1 MALTKATYSMI
12 EGAQYNVLDYGAVG
26 DGVADDR
33 AACQLAIT
41 AAANAGGGDV
51 VFPSG
56 IYKIVGTDAGDGTLS
71 GLVIPFKGFSIDN
84 RVRLIGTGDSIIR
97 AASDNMYLVR
107 VCQPGSELH
116 NLTIEGG
123 WNFGNGF
130 TNTVGIGMVP
140 ENQTQTTTVVSQSF
154 CKVVGCHVTQCSEG
168 LILQPGPTVSGSQ
181 SGAFYP
187 VIERNDFNI
196 NARHMWFR
204 PSFNDPT
211 NRPTRGTIAYNRIER
226 GNCGIDLQY
235 ATEFNLIGNK
245 YQFFN
250 TTYNQAAIPSVPFV
264 DSRSIRI
271 GPLTEYIQ
279 IVGDFSE
286 AQTNFI
292 ANESTF
298 PSAFQFI
305 GVLPGTSV
313 NIGAIPQFDY
323 NNVRVTNKFATIEQQ
338 VAFVGKNN
346 GFGRLV
352 FDYDASNQKTAV
364 IETNDVERM
373 RWFNGITT
381 HRGSAADVVM
391 TATGTTRPSAD
402 NAIDLGAATPLAWRN
417 IYSNNALNV
426 VSDPRTKT
434 DIQDTPLGLDFIN
447 ALHPVAFKY
456 KVGSQVVKEVK
467 EIEPAEYDENGELL
481 KPAKT
486 EKVYEAVPGKRVHY
500 GLLTTEVK
508 AAADAAGV
516 DFGGYVKGDLDD
528 PESQEFLRYEEFVAP
543 LIKAVQELS
552 AKVVA
557 LEAQLNTRTGSDN
570 QI

>member
-12 EGAQYNVLDYGAVG
+12 DGAQYNVRDYGAVG

-33 AACQLAIT
+33 AACQAAIT

-56 IYKIVGTDAGDGTLS
+56 IYRIVGTPAGDGTLS
-71 GLVIPFKGFSIDN
+71 GIVIPFGGFSIDG

-123 WNFGNGF
+123 WNIGSGF
-130 TNTVGIGMVP
+130 TNTVGIGLVP
-140 ENQTQTTTVVSQSF
+140 ENQTQTTTLVSQSF

-168 LILQPGPTVSGSQ
+168 LILQPGPTVSGSG
-181 SGAFYP
+181 SGAYYP
-187 VIERNDFNI
+187 VIERNDFNF
-196 NARHMWFR
+196 NGRHMWFR
-204 PSFNDPT
+204 PAANDPT

-235 ATEFNLIGNK
+235 VTEFNLIGNK

-250 TTYNQAAIPSVPFV
+250 TTYNQATIPSVPFV
-264 DSRSIRI
+264 DSRAIRI
-271 GPLTEYIQ
+271 GPLTEFVQ
-279 IVGDFSE
+279 ILGDFSE

-292 ANESTF
+292 VNESTF

-305 GVLPGTSV
+305 GILPGTSV
-313 NIGAIPQFDY
+313 NIGGVPQFDY
-323 NNVRVTNKFATIEQQ
+323 TNVRVTNAGSTGDQQ

-346 GFGRLV
+346 SFGRLV
-352 FDYDASNQKTAV
+352 FDYDANNVKTAV
-364 IETNDVERM
+364 IETNAVERM

-381 HRGSAADVVM
+381 HFGSSADVVM

-402 NAIDLGAATPLAWRN
+402 NAIDLGTAAPLAWRN

-426 VSDPRTKT
+426 VSDPRSKT

-447 ALHPVAFKY
+447 ALRPVSYKF
-456 KVGSQVVKEVK
+456 KVGSQVVKEVV
-467 EIEPAEYDENGELL
+467 EIEPAQYDENGELIR
-481 KPAKT
+481 PAVT

-500 GLLTTEVK
+500 GLLTTGVK

-528 PESQEFLRYEEFVAP
+528 PESQEFLRYDEFIAP

-552 AKVVA
+552 TRVA
-557 LEAQLNTRTGSDN
+557 ELESKLNP
-570 QI
+570 

>member
-12 EGAQYNVLDYGAVG
+12 EGTQYNVHDYGAVG

-56 IYKIVGTDAGDGTLS
+56 IYRIVGVSAGDGTLS
-71 GLVIPFKGFSIDN
+71 GLVIPFKGFTIDG

-123 WNFGNGF
+123 WNFGAGF
-130 TNTVGIGMVP
+130 TDTVGIGLVP
-140 ENQTQTTTVVSQSF
+140 ASLTQTTTAVSQSF
-154 CKVVGCHVTQCSEG
+154 VKVVGCHVTQCSEG
-168 LILQPGPTVSGSQ
+168 LILQPGPTVSGSG
-181 SGAFYP
+181 SGAYYP

-196 NARHMWFR
+196 NGRHMWFR
-204 PSFNDPT
+204 PSTQDPT

-226 GNCGIDLQY
+226 GNCGIDLEY

-250 TTYNQAAIPSVPFV
+250 TTWNQAAIPTVPFV
-264 DSRSIRI
+264 DSRAIRI
-271 GPLTEYIQ
+271 GSLTEYTQ
-279 IVGDFSE
+279 ICGDFSE
-286 AQTNFI
+286 AQTYFI
-292 ANESTF
+292 VNDSSF

-305 GVLPGTSV
+305 GILPGASSG
-313 NIGAIPQFDY
+313 IGFQPQFDY
-323 NNVRVTNKFATIEQQ
+323 SNVRVTNAGSTGDQQ

-346 GFGRLV
+346 SFGRLV
-352 FDYDASNQKTAV
+352 FDYDADNSKTAA
-364 IETNDVERM
+364 IETNAVERM

-381 HRGSAADVVM
+381 HYGSAADVVL

-426 VSDPRTKT
+426 VSDPRAKT
-434 DIQDTPLGLDFIN
+434 DIQNTPLGLDFIN
-447 ALHPVAFKY
+447 SLTPVAFKY
-456 KVGSQVVKEVK
+456 KIGSQVVKEIK
-467 EIEPAEYDENGELL
+467 EIEPAKYDDNGELIR
-481 KPAKT
+481 PAIT
-486 EKVYEAVPGKRVHY
+486 EKVYEDVPGKRTHY
-500 GLLTTEVK
+500 GLLTVDVK

-528 PESQEFLRYEEFVAP
+528 PESREFLRYEEFVSP

-552 AKVVA
+552 ARVVE
-557 LEAQLNTRTGSDN
+557 LEKKLNP
-570 QI
+570 

>member
-12 EGAQYNVLDYGAVG
+12 DGAQYNVRDYGAVG

-33 AACQLAIT
+33 AACQAAIT
-41 AAANAGGGDV
+41 AASDAGGGDV

-56 IYKIVGTDAGDGTLS
+56 IYRLVGLAAADGTLD
-71 GLVIPFKGFSIDN
+71 GLVIPFKGFTIDS
-84 RVRLIGTGDSIIR
+84 RVRLIGTGDSILR
-97 AASDNMYLVR
+97 ATSSNMYVTR

-123 WNFGNGF
+123 WNFGAGF
-130 TNTVGIGMVP
+130 TGNVGIALVP
-140 ENQTQTTTVVSQSF
+140 EDITQTTTLVSQSF
-154 CKVVGCHVTQCSEG
+154 CKVVGCHVTQCATG
-168 LILQPGPTVSGSQ
+168 LLLQPGPTVAGAQ

-196 NARHMWFR
+196 NGRHMWFR
-204 PSFNDPT
+204 ASPLDAT
-211 NRPTRGTIAYNRIER
+211 NRPTRGTIAFNRIER

-250 TTYNQAAIPSVPFV
+250 ATYNQATIPSVPFV

-271 GPLTEYIQ
+271 GSLTEYCQ
-279 IVGDFSE
+279 LVGEFSE
-286 AQTNFI
+286 AQTSFI
-292 ANESTF
+292 VNESTS
-298 PSAFQFI
+298 PSAFQLI
-305 GVLPGTSV
+305 GIIPGTS
-313 NIGAIPQFDY
+313 IGLGTQPQFDY
-323 NNVRVTNKFATIEQQ
+323 TNVRVTNRDSTTESQ

-346 GFGRLV
+346 SFGRLV
-352 FDYDASNQKTAV
+352 FDYDANNVKTAV
-364 IETNDVERM
+364 IETNAVERM

-381 HRGSAADVVM
+381 HFGSAADVVM

-417 IYSNNALNV
+417 IYSNNALSV
-426 VSDPRTKT
+426 VSDPRTKA

-447 ALHPVAFKY
+447 TLRPVSYKF
-456 KVGSQVVKEVK
+456 KVGSQVVKEVV
-467 EIEPAEYDENGELL
+467 EIEPAQYDENGELT
-481 KPAKT
+481 KPAVT
-486 EKVYEAVPGKRVHY
+486 EKIYEAVPGKRTHY

-508 AAADAAGV
+508 AAADSAGV
-516 DFGGYVKGDLDD
+516 DFGGYVKGDLEN
-528 PESQEFLRYEEFVAP
+528 PESQEFLRYDEFIAP

-552 AKVVA
+552 AKVAA
-557 LEAQLNTRTGSDN
+557 LEAK
-570 QI
+570 

>member
-26 DGVADDR
+26 NGVADDR
-33 AACQLAIT
+33 AACQAAIT
-41 AAANAGGGDV
+41 AAADAGGGDV

-56 IYKIVGTDAGDGTLS
+56 IYRILGTSAGDGTLS
-71 GLVIPFKGFSIDN
+71 GLVIPFKGFAIDN
-84 RVRLIGTGDSIIR
+84 RVRLIGIGDSIIR
-97 AASDNMYLVR
+97 AASNNMYLVR

-123 WNFGNGF
+123 WNFGTGF
-130 TNTVGIGMVP
+130 TNTVGIGLVP
-140 ENQTQTTTVVSQSF
+140 ESITQTTTIVSQSF
-154 CKVVGCHVTQCSEG
+154 CKIVGCHVTQCSEG
-168 LILQPGPTVSGSQ
+168 LILQPGPTVGGSGS
-181 SGAFYP
+181 GAYYP

-196 NARHMWFR
+196 NGRHMWFR
-204 PSFNDPT
+204 PSTQDPT

-250 TTYNQAAIPSVPFV
+250 TTYNQATIPSVPFV
-264 DSRSIRI
+264 NSRSIRI
-271 GPLTEYIQ
+271 GSLTEFVQ

-292 ANESTF
+292 VNDSTY

-305 GVLPGTSV
+305 GILPGSST
-313 NIGAIPQFDY
+313 GLGFTPQFDY
-323 NNVRVTNKFATIEQQ
+323 TNVRVTNAASTGEQQ
-338 VAFVGKNN
+338 VAFVGKYNS
-346 GFGRLV
+346 FGRLV
-352 FDYDASNQKTAV
+352 FDYDADGLKTAV
-364 IETNDVERM
+364 LETNSVQRM
-373 RWFNGITT
+373 RWFNGATT
-381 HRGSAADVVM
+381 HFGTNADIVM
-391 TATGTTRPSAD
+391 TALGNLRPSA
-402 NAIDLGAATPLAWRN
+402 NNVVDLGDPTPLAWRN

-467 EIEPAEYDENGELL
+467 EIEPAQFDDNGNVL

-486 EKVYEAVPGKRVHY
+486 EKIYEAIPGKRVHY

-508 AAADAAGV
+508 AVADAAGV

-552 AKVVA
+552 ARVVE
-557 LEAQLNTRTGSDN
+557 LEAKLKS
-570 QI
+570 

>member
-26 DGVADDR
+26 NGVADDR
-33 AACQLAIT
+33 AACQAAIT

-56 IYKIVGTDAGDGTLS
+56 IYRILGTSAGDGTLS
-71 GLVIPFKGFSIDN
+71 GLVIPFKGFTIDN
-84 RVRLIGTGDSIIR
+84 RVRLIGIGDSIIR

-130 TNTVGIGMVP
+130 TNTVGIGLVP
-140 ENQTQTTTVVSQSF
+140 ESITQTTTAVSQSF

-168 LILQPGPTVSGSQ
+168 LILQPGPTVSGSG
-181 SGAFYP
+181 SGAYYP

-196 NARHMWFR
+196 NGRHMWFR
-204 PSFNDPT
+204 PSTQDPT

-250 TTYNQAAIPSVPFV
+250 TTYNQATIPSVPFV
-264 DSRSIRI
+264 NSRSIRI
-271 GPLTEYIQ
+271 GSLTEFVQ

-292 ANESTF
+292 VNDSSF

-305 GVLPGTSV
+305 GVLPGTST
-313 NIGAIPQFDY
+313 GLGFQPQFDY
-323 NNVRVTNKFATIEQQ
+323 TNVRVTNAASTGDQQ

-346 GFGRLV
+346 AFGRLV
-352 FDYDASNQKTAV
+352 FDYDADGFKTAV
-364 IETNDVERM
+364 LETNSVERM
-373 RWFNGITT
+373 RWFNGTTT
-381 HRGSAADVVM
+381 HYGSAADVVL
-391 TATGTTRPSAD
+391 TSTGTTRPSAD

-467 EIEPAEYDENGELL
+467 EIEPAQFDDNGNML
-481 KPAKT
+481 KPAKI

-508 AAADAAGV
+508 AVADAAGV
-516 DFGGYVKGDLDD
+516 DFGGYVKGDLDN

-552 AKVVA
+552 ARVVE
-557 LEAQLNTRTGSDN
+557 LEAKLKS
-570 QI
+570 

>member
-33 AACQLAIT
+33 AACQAAIT

-56 IYKIVGTDAGDGTLS
+56 IYRIVGTSAGDATLS
-71 GLVIPFKGFSIDN
+71 GLVIPFKGFTIDN
-84 RVRLIGTGDSIIR
+84 RVRLIGIGDSIIR
-97 AASDNMYLVR
+97 AASNNMYLVR

-130 TNTVGIGMVP
+130 TTTVGIGLVP
-140 ENQTQTTTVVSQSF
+140 ESITQTTTLVSQSF
-154 CKVVGCHVTQCSEG
+154 CKVVGCHVTQCSTG

-196 NARHMWFR
+196 NGRHMWFR
-204 PSFNDPT
+204 PSTNDAT

-226 GNCGIDLQY
+226 GNCGIDLEY

-250 TTYNQAAIPSVPFV
+250 TSYNQATIPSVPFV

-271 GPLTEYIQ
+271 GSLTEYCQ
-279 IVGDFSE
+279 LVGDFSE
-286 AQTNFI
+286 AQTYFI
-292 ANESTF
+292 VNDSNS
-298 PSAFQFI
+298 PSAFQFV
-305 GVLPGTSV
+305 GVIPGTSV
-313 NIGAIPQFDY
+313 NIGLVSQFDY
-323 NNVRVTNKFATIEQQ
+323 NNVRVTNKFSTIEQQ
-338 VAFVGKNN
+338 VAFVGKNTQ
-346 GFGRLV
+346 FGRLV
-352 FDYDASNQKTAV
+352 FDYDANNSKTAV
-364 IETNDVERM
+364 IETNAVERM

-381 HRGSAADVVM
+381 HYGSAANVVL

-426 VSDPRTKT
+426 VSDPRAKM
-434 DIQDTPLGLDFIN
+434 DIQATPLGLDFIN
-447 ALHPVAFKY
+447 SLTPVAFKY

-467 EIEPAEYDENGELL
+467 EIEPAKYDDNGNLIRT
-481 KPAKT
+481 AIT
-486 EKVYEAVPGKRVHY
+486 EKVYEDVPGKRVHY
-500 GLLTTEVK
+500 GLLTTDVK

-516 DFGGYVKGDLDD
+516 DFGGYVKGDLND
-528 PESQEFLRYEEFVAP
+528 PESREFLRYEEFVSP

-552 AKVVA
+552 ARVVE
-557 LEAQLNTRTGSDN
+557 LENKLNS
-570 QI
+570 